1 MGYEELDREV
11 SYGMERNRLR
21 VIRRYQLDN
30 LVGRLLTYVEA
41 TYSDP
46 QQRKAH
52 KDIVKQLV
60 YNWFMD
66 VRIEG
71 IGDDEIERLISKT
84 LDNWFNGKCINC
96 GNPDTEMGCS
106 DCPPSRLKAVN
117 VVVSK
122 KMLPIPPKPLETS
135 ETEEQ

>member
-106 DCPPSRLKAVN
+106 DCPPLRLKAVN